1 MNAVWHFGWLAVPVA
16 AGVLQS
22 ANASDERET
31 QWRWE
36 DVPRVVAFSDVHGA
50 HEQLVSLLQ
59 AADIVDDQLRWT
71 GGETHV
77 VSVGDLIDRGP
88 DSRGV
93 LDLVMRLQEEAS
105 AAGGH
110 FHVVLGNHEL
120 MNMMA
125 DFRYVTDEDFAAFAG
140 EESVAIRD
148 SAFTH
153 FRAAHGPRP
162 VEESRAEFDGRYP
175 PGYFGRRAAFAPTGR
190 YGRWLLGLP
199 LIVVID
205 DSAFVHGGLSP
216 LVSKLGGAALN
227 ENLRREVRDFLE
239 LWHRFVEAGVV
250 AWDADAVIAADE
262 VAAMLK
268 DNSNSST
275 KLDDSILTA
284 AREFVELSESP
295 ALNEH
300 GPLWYRGTAWCHPLL
315 ESAVLEPAL
324 ERLDVGRVIVGH
336 SPTSNRRIVSRMG
349 GRVILVDTGMFAP
362 HFHGRPAALVIER
375 SRLAAIYPGE
385 PDRTTLSHEKQN
397 VAATHGDVD
406 QLQQTLTSGALT
418 ENGQADRSYRLL
430 AVSAG
435 DDELP
440 VRFTSSRGHE
450 HEIAAYRLDRELGLG
465 MVPPGVLRSVDG
477 KSGALTV
484 WSETLV
490 TETERIDTDFER
502 PNWCAAGNDYQLMY
516 VFDALIRNRNRTTDT
531 IRYTQPQKR
540 LWLADHLAS
549 FGTEP
554 RVSDYLRRTEVV
566 VPPTLAD
573 RLASLDER
581 RLKALLGDL
590 LSGRQ
595 IRAILK
601 RRDEIFELWPTGA
614 PGNRAT
620 IAAREPRNTG
630 RWTPPTFANDS
641 AAR

>member
-1 MNAVWHFGWLAVPVA
+1 MNAIWHFGWLAVPVA

-36 DVPRVVAFSDVHGA
+36 DVPRVVAFSDIHGA

-140 EESVAIRD
+140 EESVATRD

-153 FRAAHGPRP
+153 FRAAHGSRP
-162 VEESRAEFDGRYP
+162 AKESRAEFDERYP

-239 LWHRFVEAGVV
+239 LWHQFVEAGVV
-250 AWDADAVIAADE
+250 AWNADAVIAADE
-262 VAAMLK
+262 VAALLN
-268 DNSNSST
+268 DSSTAPT

-284 AREFVELSESP
+284 AREFVALSESP

-324 ERLDVGRVIVGH
+324 ERLDAGRVIAGH
-336 SPTSNRRIVSRMG
+336 SPTSNRRIVSRMD

-385 PDRTTLSHEKQN
+385 PDRTTLSHEQQN
-397 VAATHGDVD
+397 VAATHGDID
-406 QLQQTLTSGALT
+406 QLQQTLTSGAVT
-418 ENGQADRSYRLL
+418 ENGQVDRSYRLL
-430 AVSAG
+430 TVSAG

-540 LWLADHLAS
+540 LWLADHLES
-549 FGTEP
+549 FGAEP
-554 RVSDYLRRTEVV
+554 RVSDYLRKTEVV
-566 VPPTLAD
+566 IPPTLAD

-581 RLKALLGDL
+581 RLNALLGDL

-601 RRDEIFELWPTGA
+601 RRDEIFALWPTGA

-620 IAAREPRNTG
+620 IVAREPRNTG
-630 RWTPPTFANDS
+630 RSTPPTFANDS